1 MPDQRDVQQ
10 LIQSLT
16 PSAVNNG
23 NPNTVYNQPM
33 PQGGYIPPTFDPGTN
48 TWRVNPAPPA
58 PTVNWQQ
65 MAMSQPQSW
74 NWAQPTPTPTP
85 VPPNPGVPG
94 PTTPVPTTPVPAPT
108 PTTPQQGGS
117 SPTQYGGGGGGAFG
131 DGGGCVVVD
140 SYLSDY
146 DRADEVQVGDTM
158 SVVDPVKRTTS
169 TGKVSY
175 SETKLMPCVRIT
187 TESGIVLECSTT
199 APIADELGNQVL
211 APALLNKLIPV
222 VDNGVH
228 YLDRVASIEDIG
240 DREVRH
246 ITVENNFF
254 LAGKERG
261 RYLFHHNIKFDGNG
275 VDLLGMMDSL
285 NSQFGWGRD
294 SGGFGA
300 ESMGGGMPNTRGAM
314 QANGSWDT
322 AHGGTA
328 ASPATQWGRDQLATA
343 SSGGSAWNGSLT
355 GNESTNPFAGSQI
368 DAMLGNT
375 QSIGD
380 SGWMTNPGAW
390 STFTNTSG
398 GIPPSGGYDP
408 YAGQQPYGTELY
420 GPPEL
425 QVGQDA
431 SGKWGD
437 WRNWVDLVIP
447 GDAFQSGTGEWNGTN
462 VALALADMAF
472 GLPVSSGVNNMG
484 LGNLMQG
491 EQGWTADNARTNLQ
505 NQYQISSSEQRTQMV
520 NALSERYNISAEQVR
535 QYIGVQ

>member
-48 TWRVNPAPPA
+48 TWRVNPAPAA

-65 MAMSQPQSW
+65 LAMSQPQSW
-74 NWAQPTPTPTP
+74 NWAQPTPPPTP

-94 PTTPVPTTPVPAPT
+94 PTTPVPTTPVPT
-108 PTTPQQGGS
+108 PTTPTGPAGGA
-117 SPTQYGGGGGGAFG
+117 SPEYGSGGGG
-131 DGGGCVVVD
+131 DGVGGCVVVE
-140 SYLSDY
+140 SFLSDY
-146 DRADEVQVGDTM
+146 DRADEVQVGDIM

-169 TGKVSY
+169 TGTVSY
-175 SETKLMPCVRIT
+175 SVTKLMPCVRIT

-199 APIADELGNQVL
+199 APIADERGEQVL
-211 APALLNKLIPV
+211 APDLLNKLIPV

-240 DREVRH
+240 EKEVRH

-254 LAGKERG
+254 LAGKEKG
-261 RYLFHHNIKFDGNG
+261 RYIYHHNIKFDGNG
-275 VDLLGMMDSL
+275 VDLFAMMDNL
-285 NSQFGWGRD
+285 NSQFGWSTASNFMD
-294 SGGFGA
+294 S
-300 ESMGGGMPNTRGAM
+300 SSPNTRGAM
-314 QANGSWDT
+314 QANGTWDT

-390 STFTNTSG
+390 STFTNTSV

-420 GPPEL
+420 GPPKL
-425 QVGQDA
+425 QAGATEGETGLWQWIDNNLLGNVHTQGEGMNWGNLFSGIVEVATGLPINNLRMSNSIRGDLNYARDTYQAQNA
-431 SGKWGD
+431 SG
-437 WRNWVDLVIP
+437 R
-447 GDAFQSGTGEWNGTN
+447 ER
-462 VALALADMAF
+462 LAEA
-472 GLPVSSGVNNMG
+472 
-484 LGNLMQG
+484 
-491 EQGWTADNARTNLQ
+491 TADSRE
-505 NQYQISSSEQRTQMV
+505 ISIEEAHRLLNGQ
-520 NALSERYNISAEQVR
+520 
-535 QYIGVQ
+535 